1 MKTVLLVPFSGGSL
15 GMNVNAST
23 APLEIMK
30 FLKRRNGINESGI
43 SFSFSEVVVPI
54 VNDDFSQTHI
64 NIERF
69 SGHGFSVAV
78 GGDHSV
84 TYSLFKGFVK
94 NNKNAGI
101 LIFDAHADCM
111 HSFHPVTHENFLRCL
126 IDDKIVSPENVI
138 IVGLRTLDAEE
149 RDFLSASGVKV
160 FSMLEISREGLN
172 IVCDSVMSA
181 SRLFSNLYISVDI
194 DVLDPSFAPGTGY
207 PEPGGFSSRDLLYF
221 LQRLKL
227 LKNVSCCDV
236 VEVDGSDSKTVSV
249 GAKIVSELL

>member
-1 MKTVLLVPFSGGSL
+1 MKTVLLVPFGGGSL
-15 GMNVNAST
+15 GSNNNASI
-23 APLEIMK
+23 APLEVIN
-30 FLKRRNGINESGI
+30 FLKRRDSVNESGN
-43 SFSFSEVVVPI
+43 SLSFSEVMVPV

-69 SGHGFSVAV
+69 SSHGFSVAV
-78 GGDHSV
+78 GGDHSI
-84 TYSLFKGFVK
+84 TYSLFRGFAK
-94 NNKNAGI
+94 NNNDSGI
-101 LIFDAHADCM
+101 LVFDAHADCM

-126 IDDKIVSPENVI
+126 IDEGLVNPKNVI
-138 IVGLRTLDAEE
+138 IVGLRAFDVEE
-149 RDFLSASGVKV
+149 RDFLSASGVKI

-172 IVCDSVMSA
+172 VVCDSVMSA

-207 PEPGGFSSRDLLYF
+207 PEPGGLTTRDLLYF

-227 LKNVSCCDV
+227 LNNIRCCDV
-236 VEVDGSDSKTVSV
+236 VEVDGSDFKTVSI